1 VRSGTVRDL
10 LQAKQSGSV
19 KYVSADDSIVTAAQ
33 QMANN
38 RVTSLAVKDAS
49 TRRVVGILTQGDII
63 RCLAQKLTVEH
74 MTLKTTAELASW
86 DGEPSD
92 VGLGG
97 VSWDVQVG
105 AVMTPTKKIVYLTPE
120 DSIEE
125 AHELLAVSG
134 KRHIPVLSGSALVGV
149 ISSQTVLRSL
159 HESAQ
164 PSDEGRSA
172 KDSFVSTIIHRQG
185 VHGAQLQPAADLV
198 QRLSLRSAVCN
209 LPHPHK
215 GTAGEDA
222 YILGPQLVGVAD
234 GVGSW
239 WEAGVDP
246 ALYARALMHA
256 TRLAV
261 KQRLKAGRELRPRK
275 ILDAA
280 WQRLRRGA
288 VVGSATVCL
297 VALHPTKPELI
308 GAAVGDSGF
317 LLLRPSST
325 RAATSPAGTT
335 SGGRPPRAHPPYHV
349 AFRSPQQL
357 RGFNAPFQLGQA
369 PDSPASDR
377 APDPR
382 FETPQDAS
390 LIRVTV
396 EEGDL
401 LVLAT
406 DGLFDNLHEQAVLEV
421 VDACV
426 AESVCGSGKGSSSS
440 EGGVQAGALDV
451 EVLAT
456 RLAEHARSASLD
468 PSVDS
473 PFALLAKEHDIMW
486 GGGRPDD
493 ITIIA
498 GMISERR
505 PQPQTPAVEVVG
517 AMAAGATEAGTMTAG
532 QESGQLSQRCLE
544 AEGSQEVTCGPGEPP
559 ALPAD
564 LEHCSAEAAVWDW
577 DWTVVE
583 AAATDWD

>member
-1 VRSGTVRDL
+1 
-10 LQAKQSGSV
+10 
-19 KYVSADDSIVTAAQ
+19 
-33 QMANN
+33 
-38 RVTSLAVKDAS
+38 
-49 TRRVVGILTQGDII
+49 
-63 RCLAQKLTVEH
+63 
-74 MTLKTTAELASW
+74 
-86 DGEPSD
+86 
-92 VGLGG
+92 
-97 VSWDVQVG
+97 
-105 AVMTPTKKIVYLTPE
+105 
-120 DSIEE
+120 
-125 AHELLAVSG
+125 
-134 KRHIPVLSGSALVGV
+134 
-149 ISSQTVLRSL
+149 
-159 HESAQ
+159 
-164 PSDEGRSA
+164 
-172 KDSFVSTIIHRQG
+172 
-185 VHGAQLQPAADLV
+185 
-198 QRLSLRSAVCN
+198 
-209 LPHPHK
+209 
-215 GTAGEDA
+215 
-222 YILGPQLVGVAD
+222 
-234 GVGSW
+234 VGSW

-261 KQRLKAGRELRPRK
+261 QQRLKTGRELRPRK

-317 LLLRPSST
+317 LLLRPSSP
-325 RAATSPAGTT
+325 RGATSPTGPT
-335 SGGRPPRAHPPYHV
+335 SGGRTPLPYHV

-390 LIRVTV
+390 LMRVAIQ
-396 EEGDL
+396 EGDI

-440 EGGVQAGALDV
+440 EGGMRAEGTPGSGSSEDRMLAGALDV
-451 EVLAT
+451 KIDVEMLAA
-456 RLAEHARSASLD
+456 RLAHRAHSASLD

-498 GMISERR
+498 GVVSERR
-505 PQPQTPAVEVVG
+505 PQPQTPAVEVAG
-517 AMAAGATEAGTMTAG
+517 ATAAGATAAGTMTAG
-532 QESGQLSQRCLE
+532 QESAGQLSQRSSE
-544 AEGSQEVTCGPGEPP
+544 VEGSQEVRCGPGEPP
-559 ALPAD
+559 TLPAD
-564 LEHCSAEAAVWDW
+564 PEHCSEAAVWDW